1 MAPYKYRGALNIC
14 FQLSITIGILV
25 AYALN
30 YFTASHENGW
40 RISLGAAAV
49 PALIF
54 IIGSV
59 FLPDTP
65 NSLIERGK
73 QEEAKRMLRN
83 IRGINNVD
91 EEFND
96 LVAASIES
104 KKIKNAWG
112 NLFKRKYR
120 PQLTF
125 VTLIPFFQQFTG
137 MNVFMFYSPVLFKTI
152 GFGNNASLIS
162 SVITGGVNTVA
173 TFVSI
178 VSADF
183 FGRKVLFIE
192 GGVQMLICQ
201 VIYRLFFIHEIFN
214 ISNHIF

>member
-14 FQLSITIGILV
+14 FQLSITVGILA

-30 YFTASHENGW
+30 YFTAPHKNGW
-40 RISLGAAAV
+40 RISLGGAAV

-54 IIGSV
+54 IIGSL

-65 NSLIERGK
+65 NSLIERDRK
-73 QEEAKRMLRN
+73 EEAKTRLRE
-83 IRGINNVD
+83 IRGVHDVD

-96 LVAASIES
+96 LVIASIES
-104 KKIKNAWG
+104 KKIKNPWS

-120 PQLTF
+120 PQLMF
-125 VTLIPFFQQFTG
+125 VILIPFFQQFTG

-162 SVITGGVNTVA
+162 SVATGGVNSVA

-178 VSADF
+178 LSADR

-192 GGVQMLICQ
+192 GGLQMLVCQ
-201 VIYRLFFIHEIFN
+201 VIYYYYYYYYFKL
-214 ISNHIF
+214 